1 MAKLLPPYINK
12 NCKSTGERMLF
23 DIFKHSSFTKDWI
36 ILHSLNLSQHSKRL
50 YGEIDFLILIP
61 CGGIYVMEVKGGDVK
76 CIDGVW
82 QFNDKFGNTYTS
94 NIGPFNQAR
103 DAMFSLR
110 SAIEKE
116 FGKGHKITKI
126 LSGFFCAF
134 PHVSFDK
141 HSVEYES
148 WQILDKDSIRSC
160 AETFFQN
167 LVQQFIQKHKG
178 QKWFSEKDSLPDA
191 KELNLLCDFLRGDFE
206 RVRTIR
212 ERLEEF
218 DRQVKSYTAEQ
229 YRILDSIQLNERSIT
244 QGSAGTGKTMIA
256 IESAIRAAAEGK
268 SVFLTCFN
276 KLIGEWMQKQVEEWK
291 DKITV
296 SSLHSYLFD
305 QSKGFDY
312 DKTQGNKQDFYS
324 KYLPTLL
331 KDFFQKGISKKFDKL
346 IVDEGQDLI
355 REEYLNLFDS
365 MVTGGLGNGN
375 WEIYGDFERQ
385 AIFAQLS
392 KEEMLSLINRSAQ
405 PTKFLLKIN
414 CRNTKQIGEETSLI
428 SGFNKPPFLLEH
440 LEGIPVEYIFYKDE
454 AEQKKLLADQLKKLS
469 ESNLPFYE
477 LIIVSPRIFEHSCS
491 TSFSGFTIKEIK
503 KTSEISAT
511 QNFFGFATV
520 QSYKGME
527 SNYVVITDIEDLSS
541 EVAKSLLYVGM
552 SRARYGLILL
562 IAESMRNQYREI
574 LKSKLNYH
582 ER

>member
-1 MAKLLPPYINK
+1 MAKLLPPYIDK
-12 NCKSTGERMLF
+12 SCKSTGEKMIF
-23 DIFKHSSFTKDWI
+23 DIFKNNSFTKDWV
-36 ILHSLNLSQHSKRL
+36 ILHSLNLSQHTARL

-61 CGGIYVMEVKGGDVK
+61 GGGIFVMEVKGGDVR

-82 QFNDKFGNTYTS
+82 HFIDRHGNVNKNKS
-94 NIGPFNQAR
+94 PFNQAR

-116 FGKGHKITKI
+116 FGKGHKFTII
-126 LSGFFCAF
+126 LSGFLCAF
-134 PHVSFDK
+134 PHISFDK

-148 WQILDKDSIRSC
+148 WQILDKDSIQN
-160 AETFFQN
+160 ETEIFFKN
-167 LVQQFIQKHKG
+167 LVHQFIQKNKG
-178 QKWFSEKDSLPDA
+178 QRWFSEKDSLPDVND
-191 KELNLLCDFLRGDFE
+191 LNSLCDFLRGDFE
-206 RVRTIR
+206 RIRTVK
-212 ERLEEF
+212 ERLTEF
-218 DRQVKSYTAEQ
+218 DKQVKTYTEEQ
-229 YRILDSIQLNERSIT
+229 FRLLDSIHLNERSVT

-256 IESAIRAAAEGK
+256 IESAVRSAAEGK
-268 SVFLTCFN
+268 TVFLTCFN
-276 KLIGEWMQKQVEEWK
+276 RLIGEWMQKQVEEWK

-296 SSLHSYLFD
+296 SSLHSYLFE

-312 DKTQGNKQDFYS
+312 DKMQDNKQDFYS

-331 KDFFQKGISKKFDKL
+331 IDIFQKGISKKFDKL

-392 KEEMLSLINRSAQ
+392 KEEMLSLINKSAQ

-428 SGFNKPPFLLEH
+428 SGFKKPPFLLEH
-440 LEGIPVEYIFYKDE
+440 LEGIPVEYIFYKDD

-469 ESNLPFYE
+469 ESNVPLNE
-477 LIIVSPRIFEHSCS
+477 LIIVSPRKFEHSCS

-520 QSYKGME
+520 HSYKGME
-527 SNYVVITDIEDLSS
+527 SNYVVIIDIEDLRS
-541 EVAKSLLYVGM
+541 EIAKSLLYVGM

-562 IAESMRNQYREI
+562 IAESMRNDYREI
-574 LKSKLNYH
+574 LKRKFN
-582 ER
+582 